1 MAYASFHENHEPLRE
16 RELTEGGMSQG
27 KALAKIYGYMGLG
40 LVITGVVAVLVAW
53 LFSSQIN
60 ALLDANGFLDP
71 SKVSTANGW
80 LMAIFVSW
88 IVSLIA
94 ILILSFVIPVRAAVS
109 GKSLWVPFI
118 LYTIF
123 MGIALS
129 AVLLAGIPF
138 WMIGEAFGITALAF
152 GGMFLIGWFSK
163 KDLSALAFIAMSL
176 LMMLMLAALIIGITF
191 AFRGSTSTQRLWV
204 NIGINV
210 GMIVVILLITA
221 VDTYRI
227 KKIVNRA
234 GESENIYLYC
244 AFVMYTDFISLLLRI
259 LYVLAKLQGNRS

>member
-1 MAYASFHENHEPLRE
+1 
-16 RELTEGGMSQG
+16 
-27 KALAKIYGYMGLG
+27 
-40 LVITGVVAVLVAW
+40 
-53 LFSSQIN
+53 
-60 ALLDANGFLDP
+60 
-71 SKVSTANGW
+71 
-80 LMAIFVSW
+80 
-88 IVSLIA
+88 
-94 ILILSFVIPVRAAVS
+94 
-109 GKSLWVPFI
+109 
-118 LYTIF
+118 

-163 KDLSALAFIAMSL
+163 KDLSALSYIAMSL
-176 LMMLMLAALIIGITF
+176 LMMLMLAALIVGITF
-191 AFRGSTSTQRLWV
+191 AFRGSTPTQRLWID
-204 NIGINV
+204 IGINV

-259 LYVLAKLQGNRS
+259 LYLLAKLQGNRN